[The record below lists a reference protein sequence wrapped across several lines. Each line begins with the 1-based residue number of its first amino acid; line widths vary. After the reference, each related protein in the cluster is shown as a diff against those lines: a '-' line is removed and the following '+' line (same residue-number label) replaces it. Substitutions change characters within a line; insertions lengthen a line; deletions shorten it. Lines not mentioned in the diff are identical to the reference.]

1 MTEWFQRKEH
11 GLVCDG
17 RVIYFVATRGLVVFI
32 MLFEVRS
39 LSHYL
44 KIILLVVFMYIL
56 LKFRLTKHAALRK
69 RRVFFLSLLDVGYYI
84 KRKMPFLLC
93 LCSIDND

>member
-44 KIILLVVFMYIL
+44 NIIFAGCFHVY
-56 LKFRLTKHAALRK
+56 
-69 RRVFFLSLLDVGYYI
+69 
-84 KRKMPFLLC
+84 C
-93 LCSIDND
+93 

>member
-44 KIILLVVFMYIL
+44 KIIFAGCFHVYIAE
-56 LKFRLTKHAALRK
+56 F
-69 RRVFFLSLLDVGYYI
+69 
-84 KRKMPFLLC
+84 
-93 LCSIDND
+93 